1 MNMLSPEIITILM
14 FSFVLFGIFLG
25 YHLAFVLA
33 TCGLFFGIS
42 LFGVDYVGSL
52 ISTFFSVMRNNVL
65 IAIPL
70 FVLMG
75 NILEK
80 TGFGE
85 KLFSSLYVLLGRV
98 RGGLAVATNFLATLL
113 AATTGVVGAS
123 VTTMGTLSLPHML
136 RRGYDKK
143 LASGIII
150 AGGGLGVL
158 IPPSIMIIV
167 YAPNAGV
174 SVGTLFTSV
183 LIPGLILSA
192 AYTLY
197 ALARSYI
204 NPNAGPPI
212 SLDDRKKAFESVGI
226 LGLLTSL
233 IPPLFIIIA
242 VLGSILFGIA
252 SPTEAAAVGVIAAL
266 LLAFSYGK
274 LNLENIKTSLN
285 DTLTTTSMI
294 LTTTVGA
301 LMFISTFTSMGGQD
315 VVERFINSLPL
326 GQWGILCLMILTVII
341 LGMFLDWIGIV
352 YLVVPLFTPIAID
365 LGFDIVWFSTI
376 MILFLQ
382 LSYITPPFA
391 LSIFYF
397 KGVAPPSIGTSD
409 LYRAVIPFI
418 ILQIALFT
426 LFIIFPEIVM
436 WLPNVAGF
444 TK

>member
-1 MNMLSPEIITILM
+1 MARFMERIIL
-14 FSFVLFGIFLG
+14 
-25 YHLAFVLA
+25 
-33 TCGLFFGIS
+33 
-42 LFGVDYVGSL
+42 D
-52 ISTFFSVMRNNVL
+52 
-65 IAIPL
+65 
-70 FVLMG
+70 
-75 NILEK
+75 K

-85 KLFSSLYVLLGRV
+85 KLFSSLYVLLGRLK
-98 RGGLAVATNFLATLL
+98 GGLAVATNFLATLL
-113 AATTGVVGAS
+113 AATTAVVGAS

-136 RRGYDKK
+136 KRGYDKK

-174 SVGTLFTSV
+174 SVGTLFMSV
-183 LIPGLILSA
+183 PIPGLILSA
-192 AYTLY
+192 AYTIYVLV
-197 ALARSYI
+197 RSYI
-204 NPNAGPPI
+204 NPNVGPPI
-212 SLDDRKKAFESVGI
+212 SPEDRKKAFESVGVF
-226 LGLLTSL
+226 GLLTSL

-252 SPTEAAAVGVIAAL
+252 SSTEAAAVGAIAAL
-266 LLAFSYGK
+266 LLAFVYGK

-315 VVERFINSLPL
+315 VVERFINSLPF
-326 GQWGILCLMILTVII
+326 GQWGILCLMIITVII

-397 KGVAPPSIGTSD
+397 KGVAPPTINTSD
-409 LYRAVIPFI
+409 LYRAVVPFI
-418 ILQIALFT
+418 ILQIAVFT

-436 WLPNVAGF
+436 WLPNLAGF